1 MVSYE
6 RETPVKPLNPE
17 ACSRV
22 CSPPPS
28 LADCTSPPLPQQL
41 FVFHACLGFRPV
53 VNLVKALSKVM
64 EYFVLGCTALKPLQQ
79 LQGLTCSTHACCGT
93 WGGLQSARGGGAGLD
108 VTLSWSVQVTAFDEW
123 RAGEREGGRES
134 ERARDRQRD

>member
-41 FVFHACLGFRPV
+41 FVFHACLGSRPV
-53 VNLVKALSKVM
+53 VNLVKVLPKVM
-64 EYFVLGCTALKPLQQ
+64 EYLVLKCAGH
-79 LQGLTCSTHACCGT
+79 GV
-93 WGGLQSARGGGAGLD
+93 WGM
-108 VTLSWSVQVTAFDEW
+108 
-123 RAGEREGGRES
+123 EGGRKGGRERERAS
-134 ERARDRQRD
+134 ER